1 MIILL
6 EPDSPTNL
14 RFTDIGHD
22 NAVVM
27 WEAPRAVVTGYRLYV
42 SIEGQNPVEKRI
54 PGRVTQY
61 PLMNLRPETKY
72 TATLHSD
79 LDNVLSEG
87 VTSSFTTGQ

>member
-1 MIILL
+1 
-6 EPDSPTNL
+6 
-14 RFTDIGHD
+14 
-22 NAVVM
+22 M

-79 LDNVLSEG
+79 LDSVLSEG
-87 VTSSFTTGQ
+87 VTSSFTTGQSQRLGYVFIMLTLSTQVF